1 MRIIERV
8 AAAIVDFVVMLSSAG
23 AVSAAVEAGRR
34 PAGSDLRALGI
45 DPRAF
50 AAIGR
55 G

>member
-1 MRIIERV
+1 MRIIERI
-8 AAAIVDFVVMLSSAG
+8 AALFAGLASAG

-34 PAGSDLRALGI
+34 PADADLRALGI